1 MGSTE
6 MSTNESAT
14 ESKITPEDL
23 RDKLQ
28 AFQGDVQG
36 KVDDQKMSIATV
48 AGGVGMA
55 LMILMFLLGKR
66 AGKKKSAIVEI
77 RRV

>member
-1 MGSTE
+1 MAKTNAST
-6 MSTNESAT
+6 TP
-14 ESKITPEDL
+14 SKITPDDL
-23 RDKLQ
+23 RAKLQ

-36 KVDDQKMSIATV
+36 KVDDQKTSIATV

-55 LMILMFLLGKR
+55 LMIIMFLLGKR
-66 AGKKKSAIVEI
+66 SGKKKSAIVEI

>member
-1 MGSTE
+1 MAKTIE
-6 MSTNESAT
+6 PAT
-14 ESKITPEDL
+14 PTKITPDDL

-28 AFQGDVQG
+28 SFQGDIQG
-36 KVDDQKMSIATV
+36 KVDDQKTSIATV

-55 LMILMFLLGKR
+55 LMIIMFLLGKR
-66 AGKKKSAIVEI
+66 SGKKKSAIVEI

>member
-1 MGSTE
+1 MAK
-6 MSTNESAT
+6 NIESAT
-14 ESKITPEDL
+14 PTKITPDDL
-23 RDKLQ
+23 REKLQ

-36 KVDDQKMSIATV
+36 KVDDQKTSIATV

-55 LMILMFLLGKR
+55 LMIIMFLLGKR
-66 AGKKKSAIVEI
+66 SGKKKSAIVEI

>member
-1 MGSTE
+1 MTKTE
-6 MSTNESAT
+6 PDEMPQ
-14 ESKITPEDL
+14 KITPDDL

-36 KVDDQKMSIATV
+36 RVDDKKTSIAAV
-48 AGGVGMA
+48 AGGTVA
-55 LMILMFLLGKR
+55 FLMLIMFLLGKR
-66 AGKKKSAIVEI
+66 SGKKKSAVVEI

>member
-1 MGSTE
+1 MSKNSTPE
-6 MSTNESAT
+6 AP
-14 ESKITPEDL
+14 SKITPEDL

-36 KVDDQKMSIATV
+36 KVDDQKTSIATV

-55 LMILMFLLGKR
+55 LMIIMFLLGKR
-66 AGKKKSAIVEI
+66 SGKKKSAIVEI

>member
-1 MGSTE
+1 MAKNDTPDIP
-6 MSTNESAT
+6 T
-14 ESKITPEDL
+14 KITPDDL
-23 RDKLQ
+23 RTKLQ
-28 AFQGDVQG
+28 SFQGEVQG

-48 AGGVGMA
+48 AGGAGMA

-66 AGKKKSAIVEI
+66 SGKKKSAIIEI

>member
-1 MGSTE
+1 MAK
-6 MSTNESAT
+6 NETAT
-14 ESKITPEDL
+14 PEKITPEDL

-36 KVDDQKMSIATV
+36 KVDDKKTTIATV
-48 AGGVGMA
+48 AGGAGLV
-55 LMILMFLLGKR
+55 LMLLMFFLGKR
-66 AGKKKSAIVEI
+66 SGKKKSAIVEI

>member
-1 MGSTE
+1 MAKKTE
-6 MSTNESAT
+6 PAT
-14 ESKITPEDL
+14 QTKITPDDL

-28 AFQGDVQG
+28 SFQGDIQG
-36 KVDDQKMSIATV
+36 KVDDQKTSIATV

-55 LMILMFLLGKR
+55 LMIIMFLLGKR
-66 AGKKKSAIVEI
+66 AGKKKSAIIEI

>member
-1 MGSTE
+1 MA
-6 MSTNESAT
+6 TNEP
-14 ESKITPEDL
+14 EIQSKITPEDL

-36 KVDDQKMSIATV
+36 KVDDQKTSIAAV
-48 AGGVGMA
+48 AGGAGLV
-55 LMILMFLLGKR
+55 LMLIMFFLGKR

>member
-1 MGSTE
+1 MAK
-6 MSTNESAT
+6 NEPVTPA
-14 ESKITPEDL
+14 KITPEDL

-28 AFQGDVQG
+28 AFQGEIQG
-36 KVDDQKMSIATV
+36 KVDDQKTSIAAV

>member
-1 MGSTE
+1 MA
-6 MSTNESAT
+6 TNEP
-14 ESKITPEDL
+14 EIQSKITPEDL

-36 KVDDQKMSIATV
+36 KVDDQKTSIAAV
-48 AGGVGMA
+48 AGGAGMV
-55 LMILMFLLGKR
+55 LMLIMFLLGKR

>member
-1 MGSTE
+1 

-36 KVDDQKMSIATV
+36 NVDDQKMSIATV

>member
-1 MGSTE
+1 MSKNSTP
-6 MSTNESAT
+6 AT
-14 ESKITPEDL
+14 PSKITPEDL

-28 AFQGDVQG
+28 AFQGEVQG
-36 KVDDQKMSIATV
+36 KVDDQKTSIATV

-55 LMILMFLLGKR
+55 LMIIMFLLGKR
-66 AGKKKSAIVEI
+66 SGKKKSAIVEI

>member
-1 MGSTE
+1 

>member
-1 MGSTE
+1 MSKNSTP
-6 MSTNESAT
+6 AT
-14 ESKITPEDL
+14 PSKITPEDL

-36 KVDDQKMSIATV
+36 KVDDQKTSIATV

-55 LMILMFLLGKR
+55 LMIIMFLLGKR
-66 AGKKKSAIVEI
+66 SGKKKSAIVEI

>member
-1 MGSTE
+1 MATTDTAST
-6 MSTNESAT
+6 
-14 ESKITPEDL
+14 ITPEDL

-36 KVDDQKMSIATV
+36 KVDDQKTSIATI
-48 AGGVGMA
+48 AGGAGLA
-55 LMILMFLLGKR
+55 LMLIMFLLGKR
-66 AGKKKSAIVEI
+66 SGKKKSAIVEI